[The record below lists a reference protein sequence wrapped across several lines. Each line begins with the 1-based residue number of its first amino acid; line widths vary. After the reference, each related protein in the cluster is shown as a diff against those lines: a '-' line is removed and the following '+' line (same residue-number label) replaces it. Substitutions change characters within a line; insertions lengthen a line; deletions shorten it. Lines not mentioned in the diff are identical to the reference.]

1 MTNRKPEKWTET
13 ETKAWIGLVKAK
25 QHLVD
30 MVEDELKKAGF
41 PPLSWYDVLWE
52 LESSDGG
59 VLRFNQIG
67 DKVLL
72 DKYNVTRLIQRL
84 EKEDLVSRTKCH
96 VDGRGQVA
104 CITPKGKKLRKEM
117 WKVYE
122 RVVRENFLCKYNKKE
137 LSEFRNFV
145 ERLQA
150 SGLSDTA

>member
-1 MTNRKPEKWTET
+1 MTNTEPDKWTET
-13 ETKAWIGLVKAK
+13 ETRAWIGLVKAK

-30 MVEDELKKAGF
+30 MVEEELKKAGF

-52 LESSDGG
+52 LESSEGG
-59 VLRFNQIG
+59 VLRFHEIG

-84 EKEDLVSRTKCH
+84 EKEDLVSRTKCQM
-96 VDGRGQVA
+96 DGRGQVA
-104 CITPKGKKLRKEM
+104 CITAKGKKLRKKM

-150 SGLSDTA
+150 SGLSETA

>member
-1 MTNRKPEKWTET
+1 MTKTQPDKWTET

-30 MVEDELKKAGF
+30 MVEEELKKAGF

-52 LESSDGG
+52 LESADSG
-59 VLRFNQIG
+59 VLRFNEIG
-67 DKVLL
+67 DRVLL

-84 EKEDLVSRTKCH
+84 EKEDLVSRTKCS

-104 CITPKGKKLRKEM
+104 CITDKGKKLRKQM

-137 LSEFRNFV
+137 LKEFQNFV

-150 SGLSDTA
+150 SGFSETA